1 MEAIIKEHIL
11 KFGETRKKGQ
21 YKDSTIKMYVSN
33 IKNLQKLVEGDKPFD
48 DLEWTENVENV
59 QEKLNKIDNVQTR
72 RNYVNSLIVSLQ
84 TMTYPKDLVSKYE
97 TLRDLLNSQYANSGY
112 LTPNQENIMNK
123 VSKEDILTFLKKEVK
138 ELAIVPSHSPEHK
151 RFTLFTILSIHTKYP
166 FRNEL
171 GDMKVIRHAL
181 FDKLPEED
189 KLANNWYVLD
199 KGWNEARFVLTK
211 YKTKNVY
218 GIKEFDVIPPFK
230 AYILKSF
237 QNRQISLKD
246 ANHQPL
252 FVLNSGARWANEDQP
267 LTRNKVSK
275 YLGEYT
281 KEHLG
286 HNISTTLMTKYFGC
300 SPKDPLNPTL
310 EELEQIKSECDMRG
324 HSVATK
330 FSHYSG

>member
-48 DLEWTENVENV
+48 DLEWSQNVENV
-59 QEKLNKIDNVQTR
+59 QEKLKQIDNVQTR

-97 TLRDLLNSQYANSGY
+97 TLRDLLNSEYANSGY
-112 LTPNQENIMNK
+112 LTPKQAIIMGK
-123 VSKEDILTFLKKEVK
+123 ISKEDILKFLQKEVK
-138 ELAIVPSHSPEHK
+138 ELAVLPAHRPEHK
-151 RFTLFTILSIHTKYP
+151 RFTLFCVLSIHTQYP

-171 GDMKVIRHAL
+171 GDMKVIRHSM
-181 FDKLPEED
+181 FDKLSEEE
-189 KLANNWYVLD
+189 KVANNWYVLD
-199 KGWNEARFVLTK
+199 KGWKQARFVLTK

-218 GIKEFDVIPPFK
+218 GIQEFDVMPPFK

-237 QNRQISLKD
+237 QHRQMGLKD
-246 ANHQPL
+246 ANYQPL
-252 FVLNSGARWANEDQP
+252 FVIGTEP

-286 HNISTTLMTKYFGC
+286 HNISSTLMTKYFGC
-300 SPKDPLNPTL
+300 SPKDHLNPTL
-310 EELEQIKSECDMRG
+310 EELEQIKKECDMRG
-324 HSVATK
+324 HSVMTK
-330 FSHYSG
+330 FTHYNSN

>member
-21 YKDSTIKMYVSN
+21 YKDSTIKMYVGN

-48 DLEWTENVENV
+48 DLEWSQDIENVKE
-59 QEKLNKIDNVQTR
+59 QLKKIDNVQTR

-97 TLRDLLNSQYANSGY
+97 TLRDLLNAEYSNSGY
-112 LTPNQENIMNK
+112 LTPKQEIIMNK
-123 VSKEDILTFLKKEVK
+123 VSKDDILQFLQKEIK
-138 ELAIVPSHSPEHK
+138 DLASLPPHLSEHK

-181 FDKLPEED
+181 FDKLPEEE

-199 KGWNEARFVLTK
+199 KGWKEARFVMTK
-211 YKTKNVY
+211 YKTKSVY
-218 GIKEFDVIPPFK
+218 GIQEFEVIPPFK

-237 QNRQISLKD
+237 QNRQIGLKD

-252 FVLNSGARWANEDQP
+252 FVIGTEP

-281 KEHLG
+281 KEYLG
-286 HNISTTLMTKYFGC
+286 HNISSTLMTKYFGC
-300 SPKDPLNPTL
+300 SPKDHLNPTP
-310 EELEQIKSECDMRG
+310 EELEQIKKECDMRG
-324 HSVATK
+324 HSVMTK
-330 FSHYSG
+330 FTHYSK